1 MLRSDTSSPHPVR
14 AEAGQAISIV
24 GLLAATALLL
34 CSALAAAGDNA
45 MKRRFVQRVK
55 TDAGKLPNAVVI
67 DAIEAMFPNPL
78 MVSNLLEILGK
89 IDVTDADHGL
99 SVGWQAPTWIERIG
113 SRAELEQLSLSQT

>member
-1 MLRSDTSSPHPVR
+1 MSGVIRPLWAKYKSHSDARDFLLRLIWLGQLKECGDL
-14 AEAGQAISIV
+14 AESAAYGAYPERFTMIIAGR
-24 GLLAATALLL
+24 
-34 CSALAAAGDNA
+34 ALAAAGDNA

-89 IDVTDADHGL
+89 IDVT
-99 SVGWQAPTWIERIG
+99 
-113 SRAELEQLSLSQT
+113 